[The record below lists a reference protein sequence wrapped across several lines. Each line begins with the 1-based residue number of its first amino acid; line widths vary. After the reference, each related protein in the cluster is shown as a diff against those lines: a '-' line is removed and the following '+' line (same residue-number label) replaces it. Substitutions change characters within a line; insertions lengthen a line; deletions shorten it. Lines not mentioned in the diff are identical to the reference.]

1 MIKINAVIYLR
12 FKDEYCQKV
21 YDCLKIV
28 EFMYKDKIEIK
39 IKLKKKREGDLFVL
53 FHHKAI
59 FKDCDKLDSYI
70 YIVKMI
76 LNKK

>member
-1 MIKINAVIYLR
+1 MITINATIYLR
-12 FKDEYCQKV
+12 HKDEKYKKV
-21 YDCLKIV
+21 YDALKVI
-28 EFMYKDKIEIK
+28 ELMFKDKIEIK
-39 IKLKKKREGDLFVL
+39 IKLKRMREQNLFVL

-59 FKDCDKLDSYI
+59 YKDCDKLDTYI